1 MQAQVRNR
9 DRAIPAPP
17 VPSNNLAEPLPS
29 RGILP
34 LPVTGTATM
43 GLAASNQGA
52 STSLISSASDYSVF
66 ANNTETGHSQQ
77 PGLSSQPLMGLPSS
91 TAVSLAGPSNLTLQ
105 PTEPM
110 SDRDQREQIA
120 RLRVIESL
128 KTPMLQKKP
137 RKRRTCRRCAKPEC
151 HGSKSIEEC
160 DNPCQDCGRVRCCKG
175 RNPARNPK
183 TPCWDAWD

>member
-9 DRAIPAPP
+9 NRAIPAPP
-17 VPSNNLAEPLPS
+17 VPSNNLGEPLPS

-34 LPVTGTATM
+34 LPVTGTAIM
-43 GLAASNQGA
+43 GSAASNQGA
-52 STSLISSASDYSVF
+52 
-66 ANNTETGHSQQ
+66 TETGPSQQ
-77 PGLSSQPLMGLPSS
+77 PGPSSQPLMGPPLSM
-91 TAVSLAGPSNLTLQ
+91 TAPQPGPSNPTLQ
-105 PTEPM
+105 NTELM
-110 SDRDQREQIA
+110 SDRNQREQIA

-137 RKRRTCRRCAKPEC
+137 RKRRTCRRCAQPQC

-160 DNPCQDCGRVRCCKG
+160 DNPCQDCSRVRQCQG